1 MDEGSDQAISKSFW
15 RRQGLAQVINLDGAT
30 FHAEKYN
37 RFFYQ
42 MPRDHGDIS
51 MPPCQ
56 WKPNACPKGKK
67 DIWGMEN
74 GLVFFLFSRNVL
86 MFVFFGQ
93 MYLGI
98 VLAWLLDQLIGRS
111 QKSE

>member
-1 MDEGSDQAISKSFW
+1 
-15 RRQGLAQVINLDGAT
+15 
-30 FHAEKYN
+30 
-37 RFFYQ
+37 
-42 MPRDHGDIS
+42 
-51 MPPCQ
+51 
-56 WKPNACPKGKK
+56 
-67 DIWGMEN
+67 MEN